1 MELPRRLQNA
11 RLRAFGKHHPLGMPL
26 QFFDDV
32 ADETHDVRLTAS
44 GEIAKSFCRQP
55 AACIDL
61 NVNGG

>member
-1 MELPRRLQNA
+1 MT
-11 RLRAFGKHHPLGMPL
+11 L

-32 ADETHDVRLTAS
+32 ADETHDARLTAS

-55 AACIDL
+55 GACIDL